1 MKKALLTTTALVA
14 LSGAAFASSIDTP
27 VNSASSTHHTHS
39 AATIVWSGDAN
50 IKYNVPLVKTTISQ
64 VDGSSSTSKAEGTV
78 KSDVDLDVTMTS
90 PGAYSATI
98 SAGIEGGA
106 QEKLGPNATIT
117 VTTPL
122 FNVSVGKD
130 DAAGGAGGGAD
141 ASDLYADID
150 HMTGIGTDEDSS
162 DWYVALPNFG
172 GWTIAASGEM
182 DPNGSTTTTTFTGPG
197 VSTSTIKKHSEM
209 TSIGLKGTVGGL
221 SITAGGMHKDAGVS
235 VSTSL
240 MGATV
245 KVAAASIFNA
255 TKNKNIQEQ
264 GIQVDMPLGGMNL
277 SVNSTTIDGT
287 NNWGASVSTTMGGFA
302 VSAGT
307 DSDEDS
313 QFTISGPM
321 GPVTF
326 VLDYDTNE
334 ANDNGTDAEDATI
347 EAGITYAVPGTTG
360 TTISASYSNDPDE
373 DNFDNGTQVKMA
385 FKF

>member
-14 LSGAAFASSIDTP
+14 LNSAAFASSIDTP

-50 IKYNVPLVKTTISQ
+50 IKYNVPLVATDATTG
-64 VDGSSSTSKAEGTV
+64 VKNKADGVVA
-78 KSDVDLDVTMTS
+78 SDVDLDVTMTS

-106 QEKLGPNATIT
+106 LEKLGPNATVT

-122 FNVSVGKD
+122 FNVSVGTD

-150 HMTGIGTDEDSS
+150 HMTNIGEDEDTS
-162 DWYVALPNFG
+162 DWYVSIPNFG
-172 GWTIAASGEM
+172 GWTVAASGEKDM
-182 DPNGSTTTTTFTGPG
+182 STTTA
-197 VSTSTIKKHSEM
+197 KNK

-221 SITAGGMHKDAGVS
+221 SVTAGGMHKDAGVS
-235 VSTSL
+235 VATSL

-245 KVAAASIFNA
+245 KVAAASVYSD
-255 TKNKNIQEQ
+255 TKNKNVQEQ
-264 GIQVDMPLGGMNL
+264 GVQVDMPLGGMNL
-277 SVNSTTIDGT
+277 SVNSTTTDGT
-287 NNWGASVSTTMGGFA
+287 SNWGASISTTVAGFA

-307 DSDEDS
+307 DSDEDN
-313 QFTISGPM
+313 QFKISGPM
-321 GPVTF
+321 GPVTL
-326 VLDYDTNE
+326 VIDYDST
-334 ANDNGTDAEDATI
+334 DPTTTDAKDATI
-347 EAGITYAVPGTTG
+347 EAGVTYAVPGTTG
-360 TTISASYSNDPDE
+360 TTISASYSNDVDE
-373 DNFDNGTQVKMA
+373 DNFDMGTQVKMA

>member
-14 LSGAAFASSIDTP
+14 LNSAAFASSIDTP

-39 AATIVWSGDAN
+39 AATIVWTGDAN
-50 IKYNVPLVKTTISQ
+50 IKYNVPLVKTTNG
-64 VDGSSSTSKAEGTV
+64 VKNKADGVVA
-78 KSDVDLDVTMTS
+78 SDVDLDVTMTS

-106 QEKLGPNATIT
+106 LEKLGPNATVT
-117 VTTPL
+117 VTTPM
-122 FNVSVGKD
+122 FNVSVGTD

-162 DWYVALPNFG
+162 DWYISLPNFG
-172 GWTIAASGEM
+172 GWTVAASGEKDM
-182 DPNGSTTTTTFTGPG
+182 STTAA
-197 VSTSTIKKHSEM
+197 KNK

-221 SITAGGMHKDAGVS
+221 SVTAGGMHKDAGVS

-245 KVAAASIFNA
+245 KVAAASIYNA
-255 TKNKNIQEQ
+255 TKNKNVQEQ
-264 GIQVDMPLGGMNL
+264 GVQVDMPLGGMNL
-277 SVNSTTIDGT
+277 SVNSTTTDGT
-287 NNWGASVSTTMGGFA
+287 NNWGASISTTVSGFA

-307 DSDEDS
+307 DSDEDN
-313 QFTISGPM
+313 QFKISGPL
-321 GPVTF
+321 GPVTL
-326 VLDYDTNE
+326 VIDYDSSDPAT
-334 ANDNGTDAEDATI
+334 TDAAADATI
-347 EAGITYAVPGTTG
+347 EAGVTYAVPGTTG

>member
-14 LSGAAFASSIDTP
+14 LNSAAFASSIDTP

-50 IKYNVPLVKTTISQ
+50 IKYNVPLVKTTTTNG
-64 VDGSSSTSKAEGTV
+64 VTTTTKAEGVV

-90 PGAYSATI
+90 PGSYSATI
-98 SAGIEGGA
+98 STGIEGGA
-106 QEKLGPNATIT
+106 AANLGANATIT
-117 VTTPL
+117 VTTPM
-122 FNVSVGKD
+122 FNVSVGTD

-150 HMTGIGTDEDSS
+150 HMTGIGADEDSS
-162 DWYVALPNFG
+162 DWYISLPNFG
-172 GWTIAASGEM
+172 GWTVAASGERDM
-182 DPNGSTTTTTFTGPG
+182 NNTTA
-197 VSTSTIKKHSEM
+197 SNK

-255 TKNKNIQEQ
+255 TKNKNVQEQ
-264 GIQVDMPLGGMNL
+264 GVQVDMPLGGMNL
-277 SVNSTTIDGT
+277 SVNSTTTDGT
-287 NNWGASVSTTMGGFA
+287 NNWGASVSTTVAGFA

-313 QFTISGPM
+313 QFKISGPM

-326 VLDYDTNE
+326 VLDYDTDK
-334 ANDNGTDAEDATI
+334 ANTNGTDATDATI
-347 EAGITYAVPGTTG
+347 EAGVTYAVPGTTG

>member
-14 LSGAAFASSIDTP
+14 LNSAAFASSIDTP

-39 AATIVWSGDAN
+39 AATIVWTGDAN
-50 IKYNVPLVKTTISQ
+50 IKYNVPLVKTTNG
-64 VDGSSSTSKAEGTV
+64 VKNKADGVVA
-78 KSDVDLDVTMTS
+78 SDVDLDVTMTS

-98 SAGIEGGA
+98 STGIEGGA
-106 QEKLGPNATIT
+106 AANLGANATVT
-117 VTTPL
+117 VTTPM
-122 FNVSVGKD
+122 FNVSVGTD

-150 HMTGIGTDEDSS
+150 HMTGIGADEDSS
-162 DWYVALPNFG
+162 DWYISLPNFG
-172 GWTIAASGEM
+172 GWTVAASGEKDM
-182 DPNGSTTTTTFTGPG
+182 STTAA
-197 VSTSTIKKHSEM
+197 KNK

-221 SITAGGMHKDAGVS
+221 SVTAGGMHKDAGVS

-245 KVAAASIFNA
+245 KVAAASIYNA
-255 TKNKNIQEQ
+255 TKNKNVQEQ
-264 GIQVDMPLGGMNL
+264 GVQVDMPLGGMNL
-277 SVNSTTIDGT
+277 SVNSTTTDGT
-287 NNWGASVSTTMGGFA
+287 NNWGASISTTVSGFA

-307 DSDEDS
+307 DSDEDN
-313 QFTISGPM
+313 QFKISGPL
-321 GPVTF
+321 GPVTL
-326 VLDYDTNE
+326 VIDYDSSDPATTS
-334 ANDNGTDAEDATI
+334 AADATI
-347 EAGITYAVPGTTG
+347 EAGVTYAVPGTTG

>member
-14 LSGAAFASSIDTP
+14 LNSAAFASSIDTP

-39 AATIVWSGDAN
+39 AATIVWTGDAN
-50 IKYNVPLVKTTISQ
+50 IKYNVPLKATAGQS
-64 VDGSSSTSKAEGTV
+64 VDGVVA
-78 KSDVDLDVTMTS
+78 SDVDLDVTMTS

-106 QEKLGPNATIT
+106 LEKLGPNATVT
-117 VTTPL
+117 VTTPM
-122 FNVSVGKD
+122 FNVSVGTD
-130 DAAGGAGGGAD
+130 DAKGGAGAGAD

-162 DWYVALPNFG
+162 DWYISLPNFG
-172 GWTIAASGEM
+172 GWTVAASGEKDM
-182 DPNGSTTTTTFTGPG
+182 STTAA
-197 VSTSTIKKHSEM
+197 KNK

-221 SITAGGMHKDAGVS
+221 SVTAGGMHKDAGVS

-245 KVAAASIFNA
+245 KVAAASIYNA
-255 TKNKNIQEQ
+255 TKNKNVQEQ
-264 GIQVDMPLGGMNL
+264 GVQVDMPLGGMNL
-277 SVNSTTIDGT
+277 SVNSTTTDGT
-287 NNWGASVSTTMGGFA
+287 NNWGASISTTVSGFA

-307 DSDEDS
+307 DSDEDN
-313 QFTISGPM
+313 QFKISGPL
-321 GPVTF
+321 GPVTL
-326 VLDYDTNE
+326 VIDYDSSDPATTS
-334 ANDNGTDAEDATI
+334 AADATI
-347 EAGITYAVPGTTG
+347 EAGVTYAVPGTTG

>member
-14 LSGAAFASSIDTP
+14 LNGAAFASSIDTP

-39 AATIVWSGDAN
+39 AATIVWTGDAN
-50 IKYNVPLVKTTISQ
+50 IKYNVPLKANPGDST
-64 VDGSSSTSKAEGTV
+64 DGVVA
-78 KSDVDLDVTMTS
+78 SDVDLDVTMTS
-90 PGAYSATI
+90 AGSYSATI
-98 SAGIEGGA
+98 SYGLEGGA
-106 QEKLGPNATIT
+106 RAGSGIAAKGTATAPNPDATTAADGKGISTATIT
-117 VTTPL
+117 VTTPM
-122 FNVSVGKD
+122 FNISVGTD
-130 DAAGGAGGGAD
+130 DARGGAGAGAD
-141 ASDLYADID
+141 ASDLYTDID

-162 DWYVALPNFG
+162 DWYISLPNFG
-172 GWTIAASGEM
+172 GWTVAASGEKDM
-182 DPNGSTTTTTFTGPG
+182 
-197 VSTSTIKKHSEM
+197 TSTASKNK

-255 TKNKNIQEQ
+255 TKNKNVQEQ
-264 GIQVDMPLGGMNL
+264 GVQVDMPLGGMNL
-277 SVNSTTIDGT
+277 SVNSTTTDGT
-287 NNWGASVSTTMGGFA
+287 NNWGASISTTVSGLT

-307 DSDEDS
+307 DSDEDN
-313 QFTISGPM
+313 QFKITGPL

-326 VLDYDTNE
+326 VLDYDSSDPATTS
-334 ANDNGTDAEDATI
+334 AADATI
-347 EAGITYAVPGTTG
+347 EAGVTYAVPGTTG

>member
-14 LSGAAFASSIDTP
+14 LNSAAFASSIDTP

-39 AATIVWSGDAN
+39 AATIVWTGDAN
-50 IKYNVPLVKTTISQ
+50 IKYNVPLKATAGQS
-64 VDGSSSTSKAEGTV
+64 VDGVVA
-78 KSDVDLDVTMTS
+78 SDVDLDVTMTS

-98 SAGIEGGA
+98 STGIEGGA
-106 QEKLGPNATIT
+106 AANLGAKATVT
-117 VTTPL
+117 VTTPM
-122 FNVSVGKD
+122 FNVSVGTD

-162 DWYVALPNFG
+162 DWYISLPNFG
-172 GWTIAASGEM
+172 GWTVAASGEKDM
-182 DPNGSTTTTTFTGPG
+182 STTAA
-197 VSTSTIKKHSEM
+197 KNK

-221 SITAGGMHKDAGVS
+221 SVTAGGMHKDAGVS

-255 TKNKNIQEQ
+255 TKNKNVQEQ
-264 GIQVDMPLGGMNL
+264 GVQVDMPLGGMNL
-277 SVNSTTIDGT
+277 SVNSTTTDGT
-287 NNWGASVSTTMGGFA
+287 NNWGASISTTVSGFA

-307 DSDEDS
+307 DSDEDN
-313 QFTISGPM
+313 QFKISGPL
-321 GPVTF
+321 GPVTL
-326 VLDYDTNE
+326 VIDYDSSDPATTS
-334 ANDNGTDAEDATI
+334 AADATI
-347 EAGITYAVPGTTG
+347 EAGVTYAVPGTTG

>member
-14 LSGAAFASSIDTP
+14 LNSAAFASSIDTP

-39 AATIVWSGDAN
+39 AATIVWTGDAN
-50 IKYNVPLVKTTISQ
+50 IKYNVPLVKTT
-64 VDGSSSTSKAEGTV
+64 DGVKNKADGV
-78 KSDVDLDVTMTS
+78 VASDVDLDVTMTS

-106 QEKLGPNATIT
+106 LEKLGPNATVT
-117 VTTPL
+117 VTTPM
-122 FNVSVGKD
+122 FNVSVGTD
-130 DAAGGAGGGAD
+130 DAQGGAGGGAD

-150 HMTGIGTDEDSS
+150 HMTGIGTDEDAS
-162 DWYVALPNFG
+162 DWYISLPNFG
-172 GWTIAASGEM
+172 GWTVAVSGEK
-182 DPNGSTTTTTFTGPG
+182 DQAAIVDGKKNTER
-197 VSTSTIKKHSEM
+197 TSV
-209 TSIGLKGTVGGL
+209 GLKGTVGGL

-245 KVAAASIFNA
+245 KVAAASIYND
-255 TKNKNIQEQ
+255 TKKKNVQEQ
-264 GIQVDMPLGGMNL
+264 GVQVDMPLGGMNL
-277 SVNSTTIDGT
+277 SVNSTTTDGT
-287 NNWGASVSTTMGGFA
+287 NNWGASISTTVAGFA

-307 DSDEDS
+307 DSDEDN
-313 QFTISGPM
+313 QFKISGPM
-321 GPVTF
+321 GPVTL
-326 VLDYDTNE
+326 VIDYDST
-334 ANDNGTDAEDATI
+334 DPTTTDAKDATI
-347 EAGITYAVPGTTG
+347 EAGVTYAVPGTTG

>member
-14 LSGAAFASSIDTP
+14 LNSAAFASSIDTP

-39 AATIVWSGDAN
+39 AATIVWTGDAN
-50 IKYNVPLVKTTISQ
+50 IKYNVPLVKTT
-64 VDGSSSTSKAEGTV
+64 DGVKNKADGV
-78 KSDVDLDVTMTS
+78 VASDVDLDVTMTS

-106 QEKLGPNATIT
+106 LEKLGPNATVT
-117 VTTPL
+117 VTTPML
-122 FNVSVGKD
+122 NISVGTD
-130 DAAGGAGGGAD
+130 DARGGAGAGAD

-150 HMTGIGTDEDSS
+150 HMTGIGTDEDTS
-162 DWYVALPNFG
+162 DWYVSLPNFG
-172 GWTIAASGEM
+172 GWTVAASGEKDM
-182 DPNGSTTTTTFTGPG
+182 STTAA
-197 VSTSTIKKHSEM
+197 KNK

-245 KVAAASIFNA
+245 KVAAASIYNA
-255 TKNKNIQEQ
+255 TKNKNVQEQ
-264 GIQVDMPLGGMNL
+264 GVQVDMPLGGMNL
-277 SVNSTTIDGT
+277 SVNSTTTDGT
-287 NNWGASVSTTMGGFA
+287 NNWGASISTTVAGFA

-307 DSDEDS
+307 DSDEDN
-313 QFTISGPM
+313 QFKITGPL

-326 VLDYDTNE
+326 VLDYDSSDPATTS
-334 ANDNGTDAEDATI
+334 AADATI
-347 EAGITYAVPGTTG
+347 EAGVTYAVPGTTG

>member
-14 LSGAAFASSIDTP
+14 LNSAAFASSIDTP

-39 AATIVWSGDAN
+39 AATIVWTGDAN
-50 IKYNVPLVKTTISQ
+50 IKYNVPLKATAGQS
-64 VDGSSSTSKAEGTV
+64 VDGVVA
-78 KSDVDLDVTMTS
+78 SDVDLDVTMTS

-106 QEKLGPNATIT
+106 LEKLGPNATVT
-117 VTTPL
+117 VTTPM
-122 FNVSVGKD
+122 FNVSVGTD
-130 DAAGGAGGGAD
+130 DAKGGAGAGAD

-162 DWYVALPNFG
+162 DWYVSLPNFG
-172 GWTIAASGEM
+172 GWTVAASGEKDM
-182 DPNGSTTTTTFTGPG
+182 STTAA
-197 VSTSTIKKHSEM
+197 KNK

-221 SITAGGMHKDAGVS
+221 SVTAGGMHKDAGVS

-255 TKNKNIQEQ
+255 TKNKNVQEQ
-264 GIQVDMPLGGMNL
+264 GVQVDMPLGGMNL
-277 SVNSTTIDGT
+277 SVNSTTTDGT
-287 NNWGASVSTTMGGFA
+287 NNWGASISTTVSGFA

-307 DSDEDS
+307 DSDEDN
-313 QFTISGPM
+313 QFKISGPL
-321 GPVTF
+321 GPVTL
-326 VLDYDTNE
+326 VIDYDSSDPATTS
-334 ANDNGTDAEDATI
+334 AADATI
-347 EAGITYAVPGTTG
+347 EAGVTYAVPGTTG

>member
-14 LSGAAFASSIDTP
+14 LNSAAFASSIDTP

-39 AATIVWSGDAN
+39 AATIVWTGDAN
-50 IKYNVPLVKTTISQ
+50 IKYNVPLKATAGQS
-64 VDGSSSTSKAEGTV
+64 VDGVVA
-78 KSDVDLDVTMTS
+78 SDVDLDVTMTS

-106 QEKLGPNATIT
+106 LEKLGPNATVT
-117 VTTPL
+117 VTTPM
-122 FNVSVGKD
+122 FNVSVGTD

-162 DWYVALPNFG
+162 DWYISLPNFG
-172 GWTIAASGEM
+172 GWTVAASGEKDM
-182 DPNGSTTTTTFTGPG
+182 STTA
-197 VSTSTIKKHSEM
+197 SKNK

-221 SITAGGMHKDAGVS
+221 SVTAGGMHKDAGVS

-255 TKNKNIQEQ
+255 TKNKNVQEQ
-264 GIQVDMPLGGMNL
+264 GVQVDMPLGGMNL
-277 SVNSTTIDGT
+277 SVNSTTTDGT
-287 NNWGASVSTTMGGFA
+287 NNWGASISTTVAGFA

-307 DSDEDS
+307 DSDEDN
-313 QFTISGPM
+313 QFKISGPM
-321 GPVTF
+321 GPVTL
-326 VLDYDTNE
+326 VIDYDST
-334 ANDNGTDAEDATI
+334 DPSTTDAKDATI
-347 EAGITYAVPGTTG
+347 EAGVTYAVPGTTG

>member
-14 LSGAAFASSIDTP
+14 LNGAAFASSIDTP

-50 IKYNVPLVKTTISQ
+50 IKYNVPLKATAGQS
-64 VDGSSSTSKAEGTV
+64 VDGVVA
-78 KSDVDLDVTMTS
+78 SDVDLDVTMTS
-90 PGAYSATI
+90 AGSYSATI

-106 QEKLGPNATIT
+106 QEKLGPNATVT
-117 VTTPL
+117 VTTPM
-122 FNVSVGKD
+122 FNVSVGTD

-162 DWYVALPNFG
+162 DWYISLPNFG
-172 GWTIAASGEM
+172 GWTVAASGEKDM
-182 DPNGSTTTTTFTGPG
+182 STTAA
-197 VSTSTIKKHSEM
+197 KNK

-255 TKNKNIQEQ
+255 TKNKNVQEQ
-264 GIQVDMPLGGMNL
+264 GVQVDMPLGGMNF
-277 SVNSTTIDGT
+277 SVNSTTTDGT
-287 NNWGASVSTTMGGFA
+287 NNWGASVSTTVSGFT

-307 DSDEDS
+307 DSDEDN
-313 QFTISGPM
+313 QFKITGPL
-321 GPVTF
+321 GPVTL
-326 VLDYDTNE
+326 VIDYDS
-334 ANDNGTDAEDATI
+334 TDPTTTSAKDATI
-347 EAGITYAVPGTTG
+347 EAGVTYAVPGTTG
-360 TTISASYSNDPDE
+360 TTISASYSNDVDE
-373 DNFDNGTQVKMA
+373 DNFDMGTQVKMA

>member
-14 LSGAAFASSIDTP
+14 LNSAAFASSIDTP

-50 IKYNVPLVKTTISQ
+50 IKYNVPLKATAGQS
-64 VDGSSSTSKAEGTV
+64 VDGVVA
-78 KSDVDLDVTMTS
+78 SDVDLDVTMTS
-90 PGAYSATI
+90 PGAYSASI
-98 SAGIEGGA
+98 KAGIEGGA
-106 QEKLGPNATIT
+106 LEKLGPNATVT
-117 VTTPL
+117 VTTPM
-122 FNVSVGKD
+122 FSVSVGTD

-141 ASDLYADID
+141 ASDLYSDID

-162 DWYVALPNFG
+162 DWYISLPNFG
-172 GWTIAASGEM
+172 GWTVAASGEKDM
-182 DPNGSTTTTTFTGPG
+182 STTAAKNK
-197 VSTSTIKKHSEM
+197 TSV
-209 TSIGLKGTVGGL
+209 GLKGTVGGL
-221 SITAGGMHKDAGVS
+221 SVTAGGMHKDAGVS

-255 TKNKNIQEQ
+255 TKNKNVQEQ
-264 GIQVDMPLGGMNL
+264 GVQVDMPLGGMNL
-277 SVNSTTIDGT
+277 SVNSTTTDGT
-287 NNWGASVSTTMGGFA
+287 NNWGASISTTVSGFA

-307 DSDEDS
+307 DSDEDN
-313 QFTISGPM
+313 QFKISGPL
-321 GPVTF
+321 GPVTL
-326 VLDYDTNE
+326 VIDYDSSDPATTS
-334 ANDNGTDAEDATI
+334 AADATI
-347 EAGITYAVPGTTG
+347 EAGVTYAVPGTTG

>member
-14 LSGAAFASSIDTP
+14 LNSAAFASSIDTP

-39 AATIVWSGDAN
+39 AATIVWTGDAN
-50 IKYNVPLVKTTISQ
+50 IKYNVPLVKTTNG
-64 VDGSSSTSKAEGTV
+64 VKNKADGVVA
-78 KSDVDLDVTMTS
+78 SDVDLDVTMTS

-98 SAGIEGGA
+98 STGIEGGA
-106 QEKLGPNATIT
+106 AANLGANATVT
-117 VTTPL
+117 VTTPM
-122 FNVSVGKD
+122 FNVSVGTD

-150 HMTGIGTDEDSS
+150 HMTGIGADEDSS
-162 DWYVALPNFG
+162 DWYISLPNFG
-172 GWTIAASGEM
+172 GWTVAASGEKDM
-182 DPNGSTTTTTFTGPG
+182 STTAA
-197 VSTSTIKKHSEM
+197 KNK

-221 SITAGGMHKDAGVS
+221 SVTAGGMHKDAGVS

-255 TKNKNIQEQ
+255 TKNKNVQEQ
-264 GIQVDMPLGGMNL
+264 GVQVDMPLGGMNL
-277 SVNSTTIDGT
+277 SVNSTTTDGT
-287 NNWGASVSTTMGGFA
+287 NNWGASISTTVSGFA

-307 DSDEDS
+307 DSDEDN
-313 QFTISGPM
+313 QFKISGPL
-321 GPVTF
+321 GPVTL
-326 VLDYDTNE
+326 VIDYDSSDPAT
-334 ANDNGTDAEDATI
+334 TDAADATI
-347 EAGITYAVPGTTG
+347 EAGVTYAVPGTTG

>member
-14 LSGAAFASSIDTP
+14 LNSAAFASSIDTP

-39 AATIVWSGDAN
+39 AATIVWTGDAN
-50 IKYNVPLVKTTISQ
+50 IKYNVPLKATAGQS
-64 VDGSSSTSKAEGTV
+64 VDGVVA
-78 KSDVDLDVTMTS
+78 SDVDLDVTMTS

-98 SAGIEGGA
+98 STGIEGGA
-106 QEKLGPNATIT
+106 AANLGANATVT
-117 VTTPL
+117 VTTPM
-122 FNVSVGKD
+122 FNVSVGTD

-162 DWYVALPNFG
+162 DWYISLPNFG
-172 GWTIAASGEM
+172 GWTVAASGEKDM
-182 DPNGSTTTTTFTGPG
+182 STTAA
-197 VSTSTIKKHSEM
+197 KNK

-221 SITAGGMHKDAGVS
+221 SVTAGGMHKDAGVS

-255 TKNKNIQEQ
+255 TKNKNVQEQ
-264 GIQVDMPLGGMNL
+264 GVQVDMPLGGMNL
-277 SVNSTTIDGT
+277 SVNSTTTDGT
-287 NNWGASVSTTMGGFA
+287 NNWGASISTTVAGFA

-307 DSDEDS
+307 DSDEDN
-313 QFTISGPM
+313 QFKISGPM
-321 GPVTF
+321 GPVTL
-326 VLDYDTNE
+326 VIDYDST
-334 ANDNGTDAEDATI
+334 DPSTTDAKDATI
-347 EAGITYAVPGTTG
+347 EAGVTYAVPGTTG

>member
-14 LSGAAFASSIDTP
+14 LNSAAFASSIDTP

-39 AATIVWSGDAN
+39 AATIVWTGDAN
-50 IKYNVPLVKTTISQ
+50 IKYNVPLKATAGQS
-64 VDGSSSTSKAEGTV
+64 VDGVVA
-78 KSDVDLDVTMTS
+78 SDVDLDVTMTS

-98 SAGIEGGA
+98 STGIEGGA
-106 QEKLGPNATIT
+106 AANLGANATVT
-117 VTTPL
+117 VTTPM
-122 FNVSVGKD
+122 FNVSVGTD

-162 DWYVALPNFG
+162 DWYISLPNFG
-172 GWTIAASGEM
+172 GWTVAASGEKDM
-182 DPNGSTTTTTFTGPG
+182 STTAA
-197 VSTSTIKKHSEM
+197 KNK

-221 SITAGGMHKDAGVS
+221 SVTAGGMHKDAGVS

-245 KVAAASIFNA
+245 KVAAASIYNA
-255 TKNKNIQEQ
+255 TKNKNVQEQ
-264 GIQVDMPLGGMNL
+264 GVQVDMPLGGMNL
-277 SVNSTTIDGT
+277 SVNSTTTDGT
-287 NNWGASVSTTMGGFA
+287 NNWGASISTTVSGFA

-307 DSDEDS
+307 DSDEDN
-313 QFTISGPM
+313 QFKISGPL
-321 GPVTF
+321 GPVTL
-326 VLDYDTNE
+326 VIDYDS
-334 ANDNGTDAEDATI
+334 TDPATTSAADATI
-347 EAGITYAVPGTTG
+347 EAGVTYAVPGTTG

>member
-14 LSGAAFASSIDTP
+14 LNSAAFASSIDTP

-39 AATIVWSGDAN
+39 AATIVWTGDAN
-50 IKYNVPLVKTTISQ
+50 IKYNVPLKATAGQS
-64 VDGSSSTSKAEGTV
+64 VDGVVA
-78 KSDVDLDVTMTS
+78 SDVDLDVTMTS

-98 SAGIEGGA
+98 STGIEGGA
-106 QEKLGPNATIT
+106 AANLGANATVT
-117 VTTPL
+117 VTTPM
-122 FNVSVGKD
+122 FNVSVGTD

-150 HMTGIGTDEDSS
+150 HMTGIGADEDSS
-162 DWYVALPNFG
+162 DWYISLPNFG
-172 GWTIAASGEM
+172 GWTVAASGEKDM
-182 DPNGSTTTTTFTGPG
+182 STTAA
-197 VSTSTIKKHSEM
+197 KNK

-221 SITAGGMHKDAGVS
+221 SVTAGGMHKDAGVS

-245 KVAAASIFNA
+245 KVAAASIYNA
-255 TKNKNIQEQ
+255 TKNKNVQEQ
-264 GIQVDMPLGGMNL
+264 GVQVDMPLGGMNL
-277 SVNSTTIDGT
+277 SVNSTTTDGT
-287 NNWGASVSTTMGGFA
+287 NNWGASISTTVSGFA

-307 DSDEDS
+307 DSDEDN
-313 QFTISGPM
+313 QFKISGPL
-321 GPVTF
+321 GPVTL
-326 VLDYDTNE
+326 VIDYDSSDPATTS
-334 ANDNGTDAEDATI
+334 AADATI
-347 EAGITYAVPGTTG
+347 EAGVTYAVPGTTG